1 MMLLPLLLSLVVTA
15 PAATLRAPQDPPA
28 PNDAERP
35 AERPEEGSE
44 EGPRR
49 LEAWPEAAD
58 RKALKLEVSRLRKAR
73 TEEMGSQAH
82 AALVAIGDAAAPELL
97 KALDAERDGE
107 ALARVA
113 GVLDEITDARHTR
126 LLAKRFADLR
136 RADARAWCLRRVAR
150 FPDDGVREAAEAAF
164 RAADGRERDRDP
176 EEVWAAAAC
185 AASAGSALGFEALVA
200 DSAENWKEHGEL
212 THLALARLRGPEATR
227 RVAPLLEGD
236 RARKVTGLRLLAAC
250 GDAET
255 AVPLVRPFLDET
267 DNSLLVGS
275 INALRGI
282 VDGAPPLGKLSTF
295 EAIERAGKWKARL

>member
-1 MMLLPLLLSLVVTA
+1 MLLPLLLSLVAAA

-28 PNDAERP
+28 PSPAD

-73 TEEMGSQAH
+73 TDEMGSQAH
-82 AALVAIGDAAAPELL
+82 AALVAIGDAAGPELL
-97 KALDAERDGE
+97 KALDAERAEE
-107 ALARVA
+107 ALARIA
-113 GVLDEITDARHTR
+113 GVLEEVTDARHTR
-126 LLAKRFADLR
+126 LLAARFGDLR

-164 RAADGRERDRDP
+164 RAADGRERDRDL

-282 VDGAPPLGKLSTF
+282 VDGDPPLGKLSTF